1 MYPDAYDGDFKLAAH
16 LAKAISH
23 RYRSECVYDCH
34 QSKKRG
40 QKEVHS
46 VKKETTFIRE
56 KIDTRTHQNWLSL

>member
-1 MYPDAYDGDFKLAAH
+1 MYPDAYDGDFKLASH
-16 LAKAISH
+16 LAKPINH
-23 RYRSECVYDCH
+23 RYRSERVYDCH
-34 QSKKRG
+34 QSKWG